1 MWRLC
6 RYTVLVGALDSNTDS
21 NTRQRDLCNLDAML
35 ASRYQGAVA
44 ALAAEHPRRQV
55 ANLQSNLPSNLPSNS
70 SIEPSEH
77 PRRQVAATLSTP
89 QAFTNDRTL
98 EFNMATVAAVYF
110 HALEY
115 SDYAN
120 NSGTATAESVAA
132 CFFFQDLGAC
142 RRRMPRA
149 RADLKVPEDA
159 SCQRPFQCRPP
170 IWTSL
175 SAFAV
180 GTPRNVV
187 EKKTHAREQQ

>member
-132 CFFFQDLGAC
+132 CFFFQDLGLG
-142 RRRMPRA
+142 
-149 RADLKVPEDA
+149 DLAMGGWGNQGKRVLWGAGGPPTGDCTSTSTVRTLA
-159 SCQRPFQCRPP
+159 SK
-170 IWTSL
+170 
-175 SAFAV
+175 A
-180 GTPRNVV
+180 
-187 EKKTHAREQQ
+187 